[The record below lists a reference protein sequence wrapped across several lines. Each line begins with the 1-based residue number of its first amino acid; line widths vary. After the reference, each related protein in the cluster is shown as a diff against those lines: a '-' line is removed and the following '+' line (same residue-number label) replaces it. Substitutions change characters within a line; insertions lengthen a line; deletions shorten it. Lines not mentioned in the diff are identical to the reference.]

1 MNYLHVAG
9 NIIPV
14 FEEAI
19 EMLKVGDKKAVMVP
33 PEKGYC
39 DFNSKLFLKVDRANF
54 PEDMDINLCMK
65 FSS

>member
-19 EMLKVGDKKAVMVP
+19 EMLKFGDKKAVMVP

-39 DFNSKLFLKVDRANF
+39 DFKSSLRERPLQAF
-54 PEDMDINLCMK
+54 P
-65 FSS
+65 